1 MVFLS
6 LTPNYTTACETDDLA
21 RHTTTI
27 LLHFA
32 IHKKYK
38 LLHEFDGHFLT
49 VLCESL
55 NYYTTTK
62 SEEGARRGCQIPA
75 RQRPK
80 RNFTLNSSSVR
91 SCCFSK
97 LMLMLVIST
106 PIPNAGYCY
115 MFGSS
120 RLLSQISKTCAWEYY
135 SVRGGRFQGLGMAFL
150 LHRSKHKN

>member
-49 VLCESL
+49 FLCESL
-55 NYYTTTK
+55 TTTIPPLNQK
-62 SEEGARRGCQIPA
+62 KERGGCQIPA

-106 PIPNAGYCY
+106 PIPIAGYCY

-135 SVRGGRFQGLGMAFL
+135 SEEVGFKA
-150 LHRSKHKN
+150 

>member
-55 NYYTTTK
+55 TTIPPLNQK
-62 SEEGARRGCQIPA
+62 KECGADVKFQLGKDRNGISPLTP
-75 RQRPK
+75 RP
-80 RNFTLNSSSVR
+80 FTLV
-91 SCCFSK
+91 
-97 LMLMLVIST
+97 V
-106 PIPNAGYCY
+106 
-115 MFGSS
+115 
-120 RLLSQISKTCAWEYY
+120 
-135 SVRGGRFQGLGMAFL
+135 FQ
-150 LHRSKHKN
+150 S

>member
-21 RHTTTI
+21 RHTTA
-27 LLHFA
+27 FCN
-32 IHKKYK
+32 KKYK

-49 VLCESL
+49 FLCESL
-55 NYYTTTK
+55 TTTIPPLNQK
-62 SEEGARRGCQIPA
+62 KERGGCQIPA

-97 LMLMLVIST
+97 LMLMLLVIST

-115 MFGSS
+115 NV
-120 RLLSQISKTCAWEYY
+120 WEQQTFE
-135 SVRGGRFQGLGMAFL
+135 SNFKNMCMGVLFRGGRFQGLGMAFL
-150 LHRSKHKN
+150 LDQNIKIR